1 MEKSLIISGFGGQ
14 GVLLIGNLVAQA
26 ALNKGLEVAYMP
38 SYGVEMR
45 GGAAMC
51 TVVIADKQVSSP
63 VVGRPDSF
71 IAFTEPAL
79 LKFAV
84 RVKEGGLLILNSGMI
99 NMGKLNRNDIRVV
112 PVDFRKEAE
121 AIGNPRGMNM
131 IALGVY
137 LALENTVSVEAIE
150 EAFPDVIAEKYHKF
164 IPSNMETIKR
174 GMEIGKEFLGKTL

>member
-26 ALNKGLEVAYMP
+26 ALNKGFEVSYMP

-45 GGAAMC
+45 GGTAMC

-63 VVGRPDSF
+63 VVGRPDSL

-79 LKFAV
+79 LKFGGK
-84 RVKEGGLLILNSGMI
+84 VKEGGLVILHAGMM
-99 NMGKLNRNDIRVV
+99 NVEKFTRKDVRVV

-137 LALENTVSVEAIE
+137 LAVENTVPPEAVE
-150 EAFPDVIAEKYHKF
+150 EAFPEVIAEKYHKF
-164 IPSNMETIKR
+164 IPSNMEAIRR
-174 GMEIGKEFLGKTL
+174 GMEIGKTFSER